1 MYTFRDV
8 KVWEKSHHLS
18 LHIHKLTAVFPP
30 EELMG
35 GLATEMRKA
44 SLLVSGKIAD
54 GCGRGSDKDL
64 ARCLSYA
71 QGHAAAL
78 DTLTIIS
85 RDLGY
90 LSPDDYAVVDTELTE
105 IQKMLYGFLRVVK
118 ARLAEKGGER
128 SGDKADEQ
136 DAERLDAARAA
147 RA

>member
-1 MYTFRDV
+1 MYTLRDV

-18 LHIHKLTAVFPP
+18 LHIHKLTAAFPP

-54 GCGRGSDKDL
+54 GWGRGSDKDL

-78 DTLTIIS
+78 DTLAVIA

-90 LSPDDYAVVDTELTE
+90 FTAEDYAVVEIEITE
-105 IQKMLYGFLRVVK
+105 IQKMLYGFLKAVK
-118 ARLAEKGGER
+118 ARLADKPGEKSGENPEDR
-128 SGDKADEQ
+128 E
-136 DAERLDAARAA
+136 AERAEAARAA
-147 RA
+147 A

>member
-18 LHIHKLTAVFPP
+18 LHIHKLTATFPT

-35 GLATEMRKA
+35 GLATEMRKS

-78 DTLTIIS
+78 ETLTIIS

-90 LSPDDYAVVDTELTE
+90 LSPGDYTVVETEITE
-105 IQKMLYGFLRVVK
+105 IQKMLYGFLKTVK
-118 ARLAEKGGER
+118 GRLAEK
-128 SGDKADEQ
+128 SGDKADDREV
-136 DAERLDAARAA
+136 ERLDAARAA
-147 RA
+147 A